1 MNSDLAYKKS
11 SFGPAFLFLS
21 PRKRAA
27 LAHYYAFCR
36 LADDIVDEPS
46 QTSPQKALD
55 ELAEEV
61 KYIYLGAPQTQLGQE
76 LVADVRDFNLPK
88 DRFDL
93 LLEGMRADLQKK
105 TYVPTGDE
113 ELFAPL
119 DWYIYR
125 VAVIVGKATLDIL
138 GVKGPKAD
146 ELAYS
151 LGTAVQLTNIVR
163 DVYEDAR
170 LGRVY
175 LPCHLAAQQIMLA
188 CQSPEQTEKPE
199 IYAYKKTL
207 EEARSLC
214 MMRARENYT
223 KAFDL
228 MEEFWPIPMLPC
240 RVMGYVYQKNL
251 AKIEKSGLTTQPVK
265 LTKNEKLKMVS
276 YALFKTFF

>member
-1 MNSDLAYKKS
+1 MTSDCAYKKS

-46 QTSPQKALD
+46 QTDPQRALD

-61 KYIYLGAPQTQLGQE
+61 KYIYLGAPKTQLGQD
-76 LVADVRDFNLPK
+76 LVADVRDFNLSK
-88 DRFDL
+88 DRFTL
-93 LLEGMRADLQKK
+93 LLEGMQADLQKK
-105 TYVPTGDE
+105 TYVPTGHE

-119 DWYIYR
+119 DGYIYR

-146 ELAYS
+146 ELAHS

-170 LGRVY
+170 LSRVY
-175 LPCHLAAQQIMLA
+175 LPCHLSPQQIMLA
-188 CQSPEQTEKPE
+188 CESAAQTEKPE
-199 IYAYKKTL
+199 ICSCKKTL
-207 EEARSLC
+207 EETLALC
-214 MMRARENYT
+214 AQRARENYK

-228 MEEFWPIPMLPC
+228 MEDFWPLSMLPC